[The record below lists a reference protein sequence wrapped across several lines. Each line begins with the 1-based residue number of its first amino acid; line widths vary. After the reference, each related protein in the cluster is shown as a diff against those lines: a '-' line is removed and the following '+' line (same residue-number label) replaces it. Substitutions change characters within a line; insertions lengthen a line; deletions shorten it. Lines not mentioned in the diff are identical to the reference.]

1 VFRLLYNHVENLAK
15 ESQILSLRLYVER
28 DNTIAK
34 NTYQKL
40 GMNLSHYDMFE
51 KKSWRLE
58 CTSNK
63 NVMSSLN

>member
-51 KKSWRLE
+51 KKS
-58 CTSNK
+58 
-63 NVMSSLN
+63 